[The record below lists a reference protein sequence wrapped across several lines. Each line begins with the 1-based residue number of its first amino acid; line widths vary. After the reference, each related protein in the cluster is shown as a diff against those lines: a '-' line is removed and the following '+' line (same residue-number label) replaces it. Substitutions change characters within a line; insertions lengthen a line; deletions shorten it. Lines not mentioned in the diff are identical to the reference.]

1 VSTVWLSTAEYAAH
15 CGRSDSLIRRFKRQ
29 GRLVVDAEGRIDRDA
44 SDAKLAGELN
54 PVRGGDR
61 SAPAAR
67 PGASASGGV
76 VDLPGVSVAEA
87 VRRER
92 LAKARLAELELGE
105 EAGDLVRRKD
115 AQRAAFTVARQAQE
129 RLRTMGSRLRTQLA
143 ASSDPRECESLV
155 DAEVRLICDD
165 LQAAAASVAA
175 ASRPDN
181 QAA

>member
-1 VSTVWLSTAEYAAH
+1 MSRVWLSTAEYAAH

-29 GRLVVDAEGRIDRDA
+29 GRLVVDENGLIDRDA
-44 SDAKLAGELN
+44 SDAKLAADLN

-61 SAPAAR
+61 SAGA
-67 PGASASGGV
+67 ASAPQGAPASV
-76 VDLPGVSVAEA
+76 VDIPGVSVAEA

-129 RLRTMGSRLRTQLA
+129 RLRTMASRLRTQLA
-143 ASSDPRECESLV
+143 ATSDPRQCESLI
-155 DAEVRLICDD
+155 DSEVRLICADM
-165 LQAAAASVAA
+165 QAAAAEIAA
-175 ASRPDN
+175 AARAERD
-181 QAA
+181 AA